1 MEPDRSRK
9 MKDIAEFEMKN
20 GIVIKSLLIAATI
33 TTVSLGSSVAL
44 ATMKLT
50 TRCEDNF
57 VGQVQSVQDS
67 QAPLSALAK
76 VQVEFRIEESN
87 DDSALK
93 DSKLK
98 TITVLK
104 DGPHKYQIGQKY
116 SVGLNN
122 GFVCHMERLKS

>member
-1 MEPDRSRK
+1 MEPDRSRM
-9 MKDIAEFEMKN
+9 MKDIAEFEMKD
-20 GIVIKSLLIAATI
+20 GIVIKSLLIATAVI
-33 TTVSLGSSVAL
+33 TTSLGSSVAL

-57 VGQVQSVQDS
+57 VGQVHSVKES

-87 DDSALK
+87 DESALK

-98 TITVLK
+98 TITVLR

-116 SVGLNN
+116 NVGLNN
-122 GFVCHMERLKS
+122 GFVCRMERLES